1 MNSRI
6 YTKEVFNKCVVDL
19 EDSIFGKKKYILK
32 KDYIYNKILYYKTGD
47 IIECN
52 GGSLVINSKYV
63 DGKFLIL
70 VERPYVESFLKEY
83 CYTIAEWRDI
93 QIDNILK
100 D

>member
-6 YTKEVFNKCVVDL
+6 YT
-19 EDSIFGKKKYILK
+19 KYILK
-32 KDYIYNKILYYKTGD
+32 KDYIHNKILYYKTGD

-52 GGSLVINSKYV
+52 GGSLAINSKYV
-63 DGKFLIL
+63 QGKFLVF
-70 VERPYVESFLKEY
+70 VERPSVESFLKEY
-83 CYTIAEWRDI
+83 CYTIAEWRDV